1 METDNRPDQ
10 MTAEELKV
18 ELERL
23 KECLCDSEDTHLFFF
38 DKTSVHLGA
47 EKAQNM
53 QAEFEEECR
62 IYNGRI
68 AEIEKVLKNRG
79 TL

>member
-47 EKAQNM
+47 EKAQKLLVRN
-53 QAEFEEECR
+53 QNLR
-62 IYNGRI
+62 SDGLLR
-68 AEIEKVLKNRG
+68 LKKC
-79 TL
+79 